1 MFVYKAEFCNEEDK
15 KIEYTMKNMEGGIE
29 SDIHY
34 EWIKIDELEKYP
46 LKPQKIINV
55 IKNGLPNPEKS
66 DSPVNPKTI
75 PMKHCVL
82 L

>member
-1 MFVYKAEFCNEEDK
+1 MFIYKAEFCNEEDK

-55 IKNGLPNPEKS
+55 IKNGEY
-66 DSPVNPKTI
+66 PVHLINEN
-75 PMKHCVL
+75 
-82 L
+82 

>member
-1 MFVYKAEFCNEEDK
+1 MTVSDSDSDAISGNNDK
-15 KIEYTMKNMEGGIE
+15 NKCK
-29 SDIHY
+29 
-34 EWIKIDELEKYP
+34 
-46 LKPQKIINV
+46 
-55 IKNGLPNPEKS
+55 KNGLPNPEKS